1 MLSYHEITALTVG
14 GEGPFAFPSI
24 NAALEYVR
32 ELRRIGVAQP
42 IAIRLT
48 DDTYTLKS
56 TLRIDSGVTGITIE
70 PAGNKRVTILGG
82 VEITGF
88 EWDTYNGA
96 KCLSAPLPDVCK
108 AEDGGAN
115 FTDFYVNGARASFTR
130 YPAEGYFYAE
140 DVENHEGQLFSGS
153 KWFIAAEGDIRDF
166 KNIGR
171 AQISFCHYWIDEH
184 TPLES

>member
-88 EWDTYNGA
+88 GWDTYNGA
-96 KCLSAPLPDVCK
+96 KMPLHSPSGCMQSRRRRRELHRLLRQRRTRILHALS
-108 AEDGGAN
+108 
-115 FTDFYVNGARASFTR
+115 R
-130 YPAEGYFYAE
+130 
-140 DVENHEGQLFSGS
+140 
-153 KWFIAAEGDIRDF
+153 
-166 KNIGR
+166 
-171 AQISFCHYWIDEH
+171 
-184 TPLES
+184 